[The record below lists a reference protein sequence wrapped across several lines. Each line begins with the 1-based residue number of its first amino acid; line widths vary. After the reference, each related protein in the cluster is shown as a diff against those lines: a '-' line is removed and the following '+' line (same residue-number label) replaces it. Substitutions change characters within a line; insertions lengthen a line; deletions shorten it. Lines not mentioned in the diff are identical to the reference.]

1 MQGEFFAA
9 AARRVVQNN
18 NWLYLLARRGR
29 VGQNTRR
36 MEYVVPLGILVAFFA
51 WIIATFSRLH
61 HLHSAVLGAWARWSE
76 ATRRR
81 NECVVDFTDLFSGY
95 LPRGDVRPRN
105 LRRLADDSRRTLDSH
120 REPPATDDVRQ
131 MSHAEKSLRR
141 VVMSAVQA
149 MEDSEAMR
157 QDTALAELC
166 TRVSLSLFTQDELTR
181 SYNRSVGNF
190 NLALTAPGARFV
202 AGLFGFSPLEQFK

>member
-1 MQGEFFAA
+1 M
-9 AARRVVQNN
+9 
-18 NWLYLLARRGR
+18 
-29 VGQNTRR
+29 
-36 MEYVVPLGILVAFFA
+36 AFFA

-61 HLHSAVLGAWARWSE
+61 HLHSAAQGAWARWSE
-76 ATRRR
+76 ATQRR

-105 LRRLADDSRRTLDSH
+105 LRRLADDSRRSLDSH
-120 REPPATDDVRQ
+120 RELPALDDVRHL
-131 MSHAEKSLRR
+131 SHAERALRR

-157 QDTALAELC
+157 QDTLLAELS

-181 SYNRSVGNF
+181 SYNRSVGNY
-190 NLALTAPGARFV
+190 NLALAAPGARFV
-202 AGLFGFSPLEQFK
+202 AGLFGYTPLEPFK